1 MRRRKEGRKQIAL
14 ETVAFIIGLII
25 FLLVV
30 GRVGYWEMRY
40 EMECK
45 VIKVVDNIA
54 TLEDSSGHL
63 WEVEDDTIEVG
74 KTYIVVFFNG
84 ATDNR
89 QDDEIEKIKNRVDN

>member
-1 MRRRKEGRKQIAL
+1 MRKERKQKVL
-14 ETVAFIIGLII
+14 ETVAFIIGLTI

-45 VIKVVDNIA
+45 VIKVVDNFA